1 MFKILNKLYFISIII
16 FLFSF
21 YLFSQESLKK
31 EVGNEFIPVPPLTGR
46 VVDLTNTLT
55 NNEIQ
60 ALSKKLENLEK
71 EKGSQIVVLLIPTTG
86 IDSIEEYSIRVAE
99 KWKIGRAGVDDG
111 VILIVAKQDR
121 KLRIE
126 VGYGLEGA
134 IPDVIAKRIIEEI
147 IVPEFKKG
155 NFYSGIDQ
163 GIDAIIAL
171 IKGEELPLEKVQK
184 DSNPSLFLIFGPTVA
199 SFILH
204 FFINT
209 LLAILITTLVF
220 SIFGIIS
227 YGFSLELLGLIFI
240 MSIVGVTWY
249 RTRGFGNGGGSSNGG
264 FSGGGGS
271 FGGGGASGSW

>member
-1 MFKILNKLYFISIII
+1 MLKKYFLILILLI
-16 FLFSF
+16 LPH
-21 YLFSQESLKK
+21 YLSSQEGVSGNIFK
-31 EVGNEFIPVPPLTGR
+31 ESNSDFVPVAELTGR

-55 NNEIQ
+55 INEIE

-71 EKGSQIVVLLIPTTG
+71 EKGSQVVVLLIPTTG
-86 IDSIEEYSIRVAE
+86 IETIEEYSIKVAE

-121 KLRIE
+121 KIRIE

-134 IPDVIAKRIIEEI
+134 IPDVVAKRIIEEI

-163 GIDAIIAL
+163 GIDAIITL
-171 IKGEELPLEKVQK
+171 IRGEELPIIKVKEDFDLEFYIV
-184 DSNPSLFLIFGPTVA
+184 FGPAIT
-199 SFILH
+199 SFVLH
-204 FFINT
+204 FFINDFVS
-209 LLAILITTLVF
+209 IGITFFVF
-220 SIFGIIS
+220 AIIS
-227 YGFSLELLGLIFI
+227 IIFYGFSLELLGAIFF
-240 MSIVGVTWY
+240 MSIMGVIWY
-249 RTRGFGNGGGSSNGG
+249 RSRVSGGGSSSSSGG

>member
-1 MFKILNKLYFISIII
+1 MFKMLNKKNYFIYIII
-16 FLFSF
+16 FLFPL
-21 YLFSQESLKK
+21 YLLSQEF
-31 EVGNEFIPVPPLTGR
+31 VPIPKLTGR

-55 NNEIQ
+55 SSEIQ
-60 ALSKKLENLEK
+60 ALSTKLENLEK
-71 EKGSQIVVLLIPTTG
+71 EKGSQVVVLLIPTTG
-86 IDSIEEYSIRVAE
+86 IETIEEYSIKVAE

-111 VILIVAKQDR
+111 VILIVAKDDR

-155 NFYSGIDQ
+155 NFYAGIDR
-163 GIDAIIAL
+163 GIDAIITL
-171 IKGEELPLEKVQK
+171 IKGEELPLRENKK
-184 DSNPSLFLIFGPTVA
+184 DSNPSLFLIFGPAVA

-209 LLAILITTLVF
+209 FVAILITTLVF
-220 SIFGIIS
+220 FVFGVFS
-227 YGFSLELLGLIFI
+227 YGFSLELLGLVFI
-240 MSIVGVTWY
+240 MSILGVTWY
-249 RTRGFGNGGGSSNGG
+249 RSKGFGSSSSGGGGSFSGG